1 MIESDALAAAFG
13 GTTVDLYG
21 ESTLRAQLTANRE
34 ADTEGVAP
42 TTPDVLA
49 AVATQASAEIIG
61 TSWDAAQTAHE
72 RTTQLFGDT
81 VAVPDLGE
89 FAQAGIDFTR
99 LKEGFEGYE
108 RAGMKPEIVL
118 APVNL
123 PLEKWRE
130 TYSRLRTWQDQN
142 HPTSSFKLKR
152 QNDGDGLWVWDG
164 VANAWD
170 DLGQQAANQTPG
182 HVLLGSDGIAWKAM
196 VVPTATR
203 EDGGL
208 AVNTSHD
215 LTQRKLT
222 DQAEASGQPETD
234 ITEQNAHMPIG
245 AYLTVQ
251 ATHVLED
258 TPLMDKDT
266 WTWAHG
272 RFSNGERSPAVN
284 WNPGDGRVCV
294 NRDGVGFSAGHV
306 GARLPVWG

>member
-13 GTTVDLYG
+13 GTPVDLYG
-21 ESTLRAQLTANRE
+21 EETLRAQLVANRE
-34 ADTEGVAP
+34 AGVEGAVP
-42 TTPDVLA
+42 VVPDALA

-61 TSWDAAQTAHE
+61 TAWDAARTAHE
-72 RTTQLFGDT
+72 RASHLFEGT
-81 VAVPDLGE
+81 LRVPDLSE
-89 FAQAGIDFTR
+89 FATANIDFPHLR
-99 LKEGFEGYE
+99 EGFEGYE

-123 PLEKWRE
+123 PLAKWRE
-130 TYSRLRTWQDQN
+130 TYSRLRAWQDEH
-142 HPTSSFKLKR
+142 HPSSGFKLKR

-182 HVLLGSDGIAWKAM
+182 HVLLSDGIAWKAL

-215 LTQRKLT
+215 LTKKRLT
-222 DQAEASGQPETD
+222 AQAEASGQPETD

-245 AYLTVQ
+245 AYLTIQ

-258 TPLMDKDT
+258 APLMDKDT

-272 RFSNGERSPAVN
+272 RFSNGARSPAVR
-284 WNPGDGRVCV
+284 WNPDVGRVSV
-294 NRDGVGFSAGHV
+294 NCDAVGSSDDSI